1 MDIEQKNLEQ
11 LQQPLADSQNSN
23 TATQTPQQDAS
34 IKPNKEEVT
43 TMLAKELQMLDSLM
57 AQGLLNKSQ
66 VENITNKFVENAK
79 SLFVQETST
88 QKNSIDNNAFLNQNG
103 RQDVLNYLKNSN
115 MNFDD
120 DEIAKITQ
128 IVEAVETNAV
138 ENYLNNIKH
147 GENIEKE
154 NALAKSKMTAN
165 AQNAPASSSFSK
177 IFTRAD
183 IGKMSC
189 SEFIQNEKLI
199 MDQLRK
205 GLIK

>member
-1 MDIEQKNLEQ
+1 LLKT
-11 LQQPLADSQNSN
+11 QNS
-23 TATQTPQQDAS
+23 QQDANV
-34 IKPNKEEVT
+34 KPTNENAT
-43 TMLAKELQMLDSLM
+43 TVLAKELQLLDSLM

-79 SLFVQETST
+79 SLFVQDASI
-88 QKNSIDNNAFLNQNG
+88 QQNSIDNNAFFKQNG

-120 DEIAKITQ
+120 DEIAKITD
-128 IVEAVETNAV
+128 IVESVEKNAV
-138 ENYLNNIKH
+138 ESYLSNLKH

-165 AQNAPASSSFSK
+165 AQNASAPSSFSK